1 MALNRCVKSFSEASV
16 VVKKVLVLGK
26 IHDSGLAMLRD
37 VGEIVVKELPEH
49 SKDIFN
55 DLSDADA
62 IIVRMTK
69 ITREIVEAA
78 PHLKIV
84 ARHGVGYEAVDIN
97 ALTEFGVPL
106 TITGDVNSVAVS
118 EHTLSLMLSLAKQ
131 TVVYDQAVRMGN
143 FSIRDGFDST
153 ELSAKTI
160 LLIGF
165 GRIGKATAVRAQG
178 FGMRVI
184 VADPFVS
191 CENVEAK
198 GYNYVN
204 NFRDALEE
212 ADYVCIHV
220 PKRPDTENLISAEEL
235 KVMKES
241 AYVIN
246 VSRGGIV
253 DESALFVALSEGW
266 IAGAALDV
274 FELEPPNLDNPL
286 LKLKNIVVSPHC
298 GAFTDEC
305 AQRMATACARAVL
318 SAFDGNFDPQLVV
331 NKQALANKSSEN

>member
-1 MALNRCVKSFSEASV
+1 MWEK
-16 VVKKVLVLGK
+16 
-26 IHDSGLAMLRD
+26 
-37 VGEIVVKELPEH
+37 
-49 SKDIFN
+49 
-55 DLSDADA
+55 
-62 IIVRMTK
+62 
-69 ITREIVEAA
+69 
-78 PHLKIV
+78 
-84 ARHGVGYEAVDIN
+84 
-97 ALTEFGVPL
+97 
-106 TITGDVNSVAVS
+106 
-118 EHTLSLMLSLAKQ
+118 
-131 TVVYDQAVRMGN
+131 
-143 FSIRDGFDST
+143 
-153 ELSAKTI
+153 
-160 LLIGF
+160 
-165 GRIGKATAVRAQG
+165 TAVRAQG

-253 DESALFVALSEGW
+253 DESALFDALSEGW

-331 NKQALANKSSEN
+331 NKQSLANKSSEN

>member
-37 VGEIVVKELPEH
+37 AGEIVVKELPEH

-178 FGMRVI
+178 FGMRVM
-184 VADPFVS
+184 VADPFIS

>member
-178 FGMRVI
+178 FGMRVM
-184 VADPFVS
+184 VADPFIS

>member
-318 SAFDGNFDPQLVV
+318 GAFDGNFDPQLVV

>member
-253 DESALFVALSEGW
+253 DESALFDALSEGW

-331 NKQALANKSSEN
+331 NKQSLANKSSEN

>member
-37 VGEIVVKELPEH
+37 AGEIVVKELPEH

-106 TITGDVNSVAVS
+106 TIIGDVNSVAVS

>member
-37 VGEIVVKELPEH
+37 AGEIVVKELPEH

>member
-331 NKQALANKSSEN
+331 NKQSLANKSSEN

>member
-1 MALNRCVKSFSEASV
+1 
-16 VVKKVLVLGK
+16 VKKVLVLGK

-37 VGEIVVKELPEH
+37 AGEIVVKELPEH

>member
-37 VGEIVVKELPEH
+37 AGEIVVKELPEH

-331 NKQALANKSSEN
+331 NKQSLANKSSEN

>member
-1 MALNRCVKSFSEASV
+1 MALSRCVKSFSEASV

-253 DESALFVALSEGW
+253 DESALFDALSEGW

>member
-1 MALNRCVKSFSEASV
+1 MALNRCAESLSEASV
-16 VVKKVLVLGK
+16 AVKKVLVLGK
-26 IHDSGLAMLRD
+26 IHDSGIAMLRD
-37 VGEIVVKELPEH
+37 TGETVVKELAEH
-49 SKDIFN
+49 SEDIFN
-55 DLSDADA
+55 ELSDTDA

-69 ITREIVEAA
+69 ITREIIEAA

-84 ARHGVGYEAVDIN
+84 ARHGVGYEAVDIT
-97 ALTEFGVPL
+97 ALSEFGVPL

-118 EHTLSLMLSLAKQ
+118 EHTLALMLSLAKQ

-143 FSIRDGFDST
+143 FGIRDGFDST

-178 FGMRVI
+178 FGMRVM

-191 CENVEAK
+191 RQNVEAE
-198 GYNYVN
+198 GYNYVTD
-204 NFRDALEE
+204 FRYALEE

-220 PKRPDTENLISAEEL
+220 PKRPETENLISAEEL
-235 KVMKES
+235 KLMKES

-253 DESALFVALSEGW
+253 NEAALFIALNEGW

-298 GAFTDEC
+298 GAFTEEC
-305 AQRMATACARAVL
+305 AQRMAMACAQAVV
-318 SAFDGNFDPQLVV
+318 SAFEGNFDPQLVV
-331 NKQALANKSSEN
+331 NKETLPDKSARG